1 MKKSPFYKQA
11 ELMLKCIPAIDQ
23 QKVFALKGG
32 TAINMFVRPMPRLSV
47 DIDLT
52 YVPIEDRK
60 TTFEKMNIALE
71 NIATKIEKTVL
82 GTKVQKTRK
91 DGRII
96 KLVVVSSDGNIKIE
110 PNEVLR
116 GTITKPRQMDLVEAA
131 EKFFEFSVSTSVVP
145 FADLYGG
152 KICAALDRQ
161 HPRDLFDIKIL
172 LDNEGLTEEIRKSFL
187 VFLSSHDRPM
197 YELIKPTLK
206 DISGIYEKEFQ
217 LMVAE
222 PISLKK
228 LYDAREEL
236 IKVISS
242 SITSDEK
249 KFLMSLKQG
258 TPEWSLLGVPNV
270 EKLPCIQWKLLN
282 IKKMAPKKREEQ
294 LKKLEAQ
301 LNIL

>member
-23 QKVFALKGG
+23 ENIFALKGG

-60 TTFEKMNIALE
+60 HTFEKMNGALE

-82 GTKVQKTRK
+82 GTKVQKTKRV
-91 DGRII
+91 GGVL

-116 GTITKPRQMDLVEAA
+116 GTITKPHRMDLVKEA
-131 EKFFEFSVSTSVVP
+131 EKLFELSTSISVVP
-145 FADLYGG
+145 LPDLYGG

-172 LDNEGLTEEIRKSFL
+172 LDHEGFTDDIRKAFL
-187 VFLSSHDRPM
+187 VFLSSHDRPLH
-197 YELIKPTLK
+197 ELINPNLK

-217 LMVAE
+217 LMVAN
-222 PISLKK
+222 PISLKE
-228 LYDAREEL
+228 LYDTRAEL
-236 IKVISS
+236 IEAIRSQV
-242 SITSDEK
+242 TSDEK
-249 KFLMSLKQG
+249 EFLISLQQG
-258 TPEWSLLGVPNV
+258 NPEWSLLGVPNV
-270 EKLPCIQWKLLN
+270 EKFPGIQWKLLN
-282 IKKMAPKKREEQ
+282 VRKIAKEKNVELIKKLQSA
-294 LKKLEAQ
+294 LKL
-301 LNIL
+301 

>member
-1 MKKSPFYKQA
+1 
-11 ELMLKCIPAIDQ
+11 
-23 QKVFALKGG
+23 
-32 TAINMFVRPMPRLSV
+32 
-47 DIDLT
+47 
-52 YVPIEDRK
+52 
-60 TTFEKMNIALE
+60 
-71 NIATKIEKTVL
+71 
-82 GTKVQKTRK
+82 
-91 DGRII
+91 
-96 KLVVVSSDGNIKIE
+96 
-110 PNEVLR
+110 
-116 GTITKPRQMDLVEAA
+116 
-131 EKFFEFSVSTSVVP
+131 
-145 FADLYGG
+145 
-152 KICAALDRQ
+152 
-161 HPRDLFDIKIL
+161 
-172 LDNEGLTEEIRKSFL
+172 
-187 VFLSSHDRPM
+187 M